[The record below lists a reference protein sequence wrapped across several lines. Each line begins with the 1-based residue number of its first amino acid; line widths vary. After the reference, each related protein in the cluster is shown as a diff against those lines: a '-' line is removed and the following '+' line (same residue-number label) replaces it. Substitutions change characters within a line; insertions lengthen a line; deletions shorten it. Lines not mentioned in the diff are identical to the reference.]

1 MYSFINRMDGVIV
14 TRDDDYAAINYLFQ
28 PIYSPRTKRT
38 IYYEVLSRV
47 TSQSG
52 EIYSNQDF
60 FESVDDEFIKSV
72 CLSQLQVAKSL
83 KIKSTISLNINMS
96 CLSDDQFVQSIL
108 LFKGAK
114 IALEINE
121 LNCYTSAIQT
131 LNNIKSLQSN
141 GVMIW
146 LDDYHSNNEQ
156 ANLSLG
162 TINWDYIKIDK
173 SFLYFNSLDVMSA
186 KALTYVLSP
195 FTKKGLIFEGVE
207 TYEQAQIVKATGSLS
222 QGYYYSVPKQWS
234 EIMQDI
240 KNGHKNKITAA
251 I

>member
-1 MYSFINRMDGVIV
+1 MYNFINRTDGVIV
-14 TRDDDYAAINYLFQ
+14 TREDDYAVISYVFQ
-28 PIYSPRTKRT
+28 PIYSPKTKRA

-60 FESVDDEFIKSV
+60 FENVDDEFIKKI
-72 CLSQLQVAKSL
+72 CISQLQVAKSL
-83 KIKSTISLNINMS
+83 KIKSTISMNINMS
-96 CLSDDQFVQSIL
+96 CLADDQFVHDIM
-108 LFKGAK
+108 LFKGVK

-121 LNCYTSAIQT
+121 LNCYTSAIET
-131 LNNIKSLQSN
+131 INNIKALQSC
-141 GVMIW
+141 GVMLW

-173 SFLYFNSLDVMSA
+173 SFLHFNSIELMPA

-207 TYEQAQIVKATGSLS
+207 TYEQSQIVKATGSLS
-222 QGYYYSVPKQWS
+222 QGYFHSVPKQWS
-234 EIMQDI
+234 EIIQEI
-240 KNGHKNKITAA
+240 KNEHKIKNISV